1 MITVTGD
8 YCYLWSKQ
16 PLYASHPNK
25 LLRRLRDC
33 FHALTSRWCFPC
45 RLTSGRGN
53 PRSLVQDQH
62 KQSLRC
68 CNCTMRGRHRRTSTA
83 PPGPQTIRDEPCH
96 IPPRRSPSQVPMI
109 SPRASLPPSP
119 QRKPRM
125 CFSWI
130 MAKISSRAAFIRPS
144 WSLRVRRRR
153 KKKTSVRYC
162 AEPTVL
168 IPRCHG
174 LAFPSPQSC
183 DHTTAYRC
191 REARCREALR
201 SPLPL
206 PLPRSSGADPSHLP
220 FKTNMRR
227 SRCLE
232 INRQT
237 LPLLL
242 LLHAHARTI
251 AISHTCADGKR
262 SVGPLRGARVRG
274 GGAACVGREA
284 ALAMHLS
291 IIVEDARISPSA
303 GSTSPGGGGRCAQ
316 AALFQRRLRKRPI
329 FGAAV
334 RASSCG
340 PGARCLERYVW
351 KLALTYSTYKGK
363 NKEIKK

>member
-1 MITVTGD
+1 MFSMSSNVRTGKSSIPGAGSTQTILEMLQLHD
-8 YCYLWSKQ
+8 AGQ
-16 PLYASHPNK
+16 ASANLHSPARTTN
-25 LLRRLRDC
+25 
-33 FHALTSRWCFPC
+33 
-45 RLTSGRGN
+45 N
-53 PRSLVQDQH
+53 PR
-62 KQSLRC
+62 RA
-68 CNCTMRGRHRRTSTA
+68 MPYPPA
-83 PPGPQTIRDEPCH
+83 PESIAGSND
-96 IPPRRSPSQVPMI
+96 IPT
-109 SPRASLPPSP
+109 SLPPAPP

-130 MAKISSRAAFIRPS
+130 MAKISSRAALIRPS

-168 IPRCHG
+168 ISRCHG